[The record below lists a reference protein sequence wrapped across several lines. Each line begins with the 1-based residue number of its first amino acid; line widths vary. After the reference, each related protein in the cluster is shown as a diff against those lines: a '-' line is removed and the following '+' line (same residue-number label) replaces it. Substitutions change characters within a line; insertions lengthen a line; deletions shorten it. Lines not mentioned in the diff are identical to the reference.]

1 MSWARQ
7 YNKPGNTPGA
17 KLRTKARA
25 RHSAE
30 QDACANSIQER
41 VQITESAA
49 MEAMHNVHILLH
61 DGSDKEQQQAEAVA
75 CPAVCADRDA
85 KALLENAVVPPLL
98 VGNEIRRRE
107 HVAQERTT
115 KKERI
120 VKAKYEQEKQER
132 SRAQG
137 QWWSDDISRAGRQ
150 LDMRQ
155 ARIRSERDCMGT
167 DARGTSSTF
176 FANIG

>member
-1 MSWARQ
+1 
-7 YNKPGNTPGA
+7 
-17 KLRTKARA
+17 
-25 RHSAE
+25 
-30 QDACANSIQER
+30 
-41 VQITESAA
+41 
-49 MEAMHNVHILLH
+49 MEAMHNVHIVLH

-75 CPAVCADRDA
+75 CPAFCMDRDA
-85 KALLENAVVPPLL
+85 KALLENAVVPPLFI
-98 VGNEIRRRE
+98 GNEIRSKE
-107 HVAQERTT
+107 HVGQERTT

-120 VKAKYEQEKQER
+120 VKAKYERERPER

-137 QWWSDDISRAGRQ
+137 QWWSDDIRRAERQ

-155 ARIRSERDCMGT
+155 ARIRSERDWMGT